1 MTKTIIM
8 IKMKPPAAPA
18 ATGTILKAVVVGV
31 PVVGMEVEEVMR
43 VEDVIGAVVDVD
55 EGAGMTGIV
64 DTVDTVDTVPAVV
77 VIVSIMR

>member
-8 IKMKPPAAPA
+8 IAMKPPAAPA
-18 ATGTILKAVVVGV
+18 TTGMTLKAVGVGV

-55 EGAGMTGIV
+55 EGEGMTDIVDSV
-64 DTVDTVDTVPAVV
+64 DTVAGVV

>member
-8 IKMKPPAAPA
+8 ITIKPPAAPA

-43 VEDVIGAVVDVD
+43 VGDVIGAVVDVD
-55 EGAGMTGIV
+55 EGDGIV
-64 DTVDTVDTVPAVV
+64 DTVDTVTGVV

>member
-8 IKMKPPAAPA
+8 IAMKPPAAPA
-18 ATGTILKAVVVGV
+18 TTGMTLKAVGVGV

-43 VEDVIGAVVDVD
+43 VGDVIGAVVDVD
-55 EGAGMTGIV
+55 EGDGIV
-64 DTVDTVDTVPAVV
+64 DTVDTVAAVV

>member
-43 VEDVIGAVVDVD
+43 VEDVIGTVVDVD
-55 EGAGMTGIV
+55 EGAGMADIVDSV
-64 DTVDTVDTVPAVV
+64 DTVAAVV